1 MCHLFINILGAG
13 WKLIVN
19 CLYVTIRFE
28 VRMWKR
34 LVLHLLCVAGV
45 PCQGSD
51 NTVEVRSARD
61 SSLY

>member
-1 MCHLFINILGAG
+1 MESNCSFLF
-13 WKLIVN
+13 
-19 CLYVTIRFE
+19 VTIISKNVE
-28 VRMWKR
+28 VY
-34 LVLHLLCVAGV
+34 LCCVAGV